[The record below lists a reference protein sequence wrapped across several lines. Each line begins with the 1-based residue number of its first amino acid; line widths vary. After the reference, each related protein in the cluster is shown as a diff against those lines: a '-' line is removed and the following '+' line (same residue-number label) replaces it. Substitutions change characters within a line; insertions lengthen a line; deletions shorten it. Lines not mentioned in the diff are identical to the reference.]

1 MWKKGR
7 QTVAAKEQ
15 VRCPQCG
22 VPNEP
27 GALFCSRC
35 GASQNRPGYTGT
47 RRHGVSLA
55 GFVMALAI
63 LLALAVAVFVL
74 YTIVTR
80 VLTPTETTV
89 NPYAGVSGTVATVVT
104 SATIG
109 SNTGTTGGG
118 TGRGSILVRPQAA
131 TASSSLKATP
141 IADFRPT
148 NLLDGDLATAWNE
161 GADGVGVGEWVRFQ
175 FSEPIPLARIEIANG
190 YQRDAERFAGNV
202 RVKNIELQYSDG
214 ATQVVQLLDTQ
225 GLQVIKPA
233 AQDTEWI
240 KLTILSVYPGYEWQ
254 DAALSELRVYET
266 IQ

>member
-1 MWKKGR
+1 M
-7 QTVAAKEQ
+7 AAKEQ

-35 GASQNRPGYTGT
+35 GASQNRPGYVGT
-47 RRHGVSLA
+47 RRRRVSLA
-55 GFVMALAI
+55 GFVMAFAL
-63 LLALAVAVFVL
+63 LLALAVTVFVL

-80 VLTPTETTV
+80 VLAPTETTV
-89 NPYAGVSGTVATVVT
+89 DPYAGVSGTVATLIT
-104 SATIG
+104 SSTSG

-118 TGRGSILVRPQAA
+118 TAGGSVLVRPRAA
-131 TASSSLKATP
+131 TASSSLKATS

-148 NLLDGDLATAWNE
+148 NLLDGDLASAWNE
-161 GADGVGVGEWVRFQ
+161 GAKGDGVGEWVRLEFEGVV
-175 FSEPIPLARIEIANG
+175 SLARIEIANG

-202 RVKNIELQYSDG
+202 RVKNIELQYSG
-214 ATQVVQLLDTQ
+214 GTTQVVQLLDAQ

-233 AQDTEWI
+233 VRDTEWI
-240 KLTILSVYPGYEWQ
+240 KLTILSVYPKYKWQ
-254 DAALSELRVYET
+254 DAALSEMRVYET